1 MRWPSPLQLSSR
13 GRLLIAL
20 ALVAFTLPAA
30 AQTYPAG
37 MIRFIVPG
45 AAGTPPDIVVRLITS
60 EVSQAEGWRLIVENK
75 PGAIQSIG
83 HAETLKQPADGHT
96 LVSMAL
102 SAVVAPVLLPNVTYR
117 IDTDFA
123 PVIKLA
129 SAYHVLVV
137 HPSVPARSLAELVA
151 LLKSQPDKLTYSS
164 GGFGTP
170 AHLAGELFKLQTGVR
185 ATHVPYQ
192 ALPRA
197 IADLLSGTN
206 QYQFITPLPVLEL
219 IATGRLRALAV
230 TAPARLPELK
240 DVPTVAE
247 AGFPGLIIQDFM
259 GVLVKQGTPND
270 VVARLN
276 TAMNKALATPNVRTA
291 LNKMAADPG
300 GGSPEEFGALV
311 RSQMTYWG
319 KVVNDAGIKMHQ

>member
-1 MRWPSPLQLSSR
+1 MRWPSSLQLSSR
-13 GRLLIAL
+13 RWLLIAT

-30 AQTYPAG
+30 AQTYPTG
-37 MIRFIVPG
+37 MIRFIVPS
-45 AAGTPPDIVVRLITS
+45 AAGTPPDIVGRLIAS
-60 EVSQAEGWRLIVENK
+60 EASQAEGWRVIVENK

-83 HAETLKQPADGHT
+83 LAEALKQPADGHT

-102 SAVVAPVLLPNVTYR
+102 GAVVAPVLLPNVTFR
-117 IDTDFA
+117 LDTDFT

-129 SAYHVLVV
+129 SAHHVLVV
-137 HPSVPARSLAELVA
+137 HPSVPARSLPELVS
-151 LLKSQPDKLTYSS
+151 LLKNQPDKFTYSS

-230 TAPARLPELK
+230 TAPTRLAELK

-276 TAMNKALATPNVRTA
+276 TATNKALATSNVRTA
-291 LNKMAADPG
+291 LSKMAADPG